1 MQGFSPDR
9 AWKKKKF
16 ATNGSE
22 QWAEQCFYK
31 LTPGGEETDEGGHWE
46 EEDGGSGEDEE
57 PEYVQCGRRRDVQSL
72 QPQNSHPQGK
82 KKKPHVD
89 PANAAA
95 GLFSHHQSHLW
106 ILYKKWMFVRYVV
119 LNYGCK
125 VNLQSRTRRI
135 NFGIVIIE
143 TLELRLTRVGDAKL
157 TCVKYYIQF
166 VFHWYTVSWH
176 LWHIICAT

>member
-1 MQGFSPDR
+1 MKEDIERRRMEAAERMKSLSTSSVDGDETFSPFSPKTPTHKV
-9 AWKKKKF
+9 KK
-16 ATNGSE
+16 E
-22 QWAEQCFYK
+22 
-31 LTPGGEETDEGGHWE
+31 
-46 EEDGGSGEDEE
+46 
-57 PEYVQCGRRRDVQSL
+57 
-72 QPQNSHPQGK
+72 
-82 KKKPHVD
+82 KPHVD

-125 VNLQSRTRRI
+125 MNLQSRTRRI

-166 VFHWYTVSWH
+166 VFH
-176 LWHIICAT
+176 